1 MCVYIS
7 DEVNDEVNTKLD
19 VIPVITMDDLFVDV
33 KYRCSDVS
41 RFTSSVVVFS
51 STDTYTLSK

>member
-1 MCVYIS
+1 MP
-7 DEVNDEVNTKLD
+7 DEVNNEVNTKLD